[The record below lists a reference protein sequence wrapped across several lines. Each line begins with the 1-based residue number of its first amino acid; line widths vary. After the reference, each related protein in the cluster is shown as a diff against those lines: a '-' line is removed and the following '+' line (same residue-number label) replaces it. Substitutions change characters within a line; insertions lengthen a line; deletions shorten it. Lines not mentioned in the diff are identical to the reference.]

1 MDQEEFEDIVR
12 EKLKISYLRPYQTL
26 IIRHIL
32 DNEESGKKTEI
43 LASLPTGSGKTLCF
57 TAPMLFMK
65 GITICIY
72 PLLALMSDQER
83 RFKASGFAPVV
94 FRGGMTREERKE
106 KFDELRKG
114 RSRLIVTNVEML
126 LSLLRNG
133 ELDTLNGMIETVVI
147 DEVHTI
153 LEWGESFRPALLKI
167 GDILKYIKPKNIF
180 AFSATVDSETGKKII
195 SLIFNGK
202 KPYIVHG
209 SADRE
214 NIYYHAVRTLSM
226 KHDMLTILSNKE
238 MRPCVVFC
246 PSREKTEEWAN
257 DIKQYGY
264 DTAYYHALLESDLK
278 KKTESWFLSS
288 KDGVLFATIAYGMGV
303 SKDDI
308 RSIIHTFIP
317 PDASS
322 FLQESGRAG
331 RDGKDAH
338 SFVLYN
344 KDDKSKIAPI
354 FTGKECIRRL
364 LLEAM
369 NEEVENRE
377 CLACSHCTPDSYSP
391 SGEKKILSFM
401 SYWGIMPHRF
411 FTKALIRHSILSHGF
426 RLKKWSED
434 ELEYALNIL
443 IEEGKIRK
451 LGPLLIKNRKN
462 NESGQ
467 CNRTI
472 NRDQKTMHF

>member
-1 MDQEEFEDIVR
+1 MDQEVFEEIVR

-32 DNEESGKKTEI
+32 DNEESGKKTNI

-57 TAPMLFMK
+57 TAPMLLMK
-65 GITICIY
+65 RITVCIY
-72 PLLALMSDQER
+72 PLLALISDQER
-83 RFKASGFAPVV
+83 RFRDSGFNPVV
-94 FRGGMTREERKE
+94 LRGGMTREERKE
-106 KFDELRKG
+106 RLGELKTG
-114 RSRLIVTNVEML
+114 KSRLIVTNVEML
-126 LSLLRNG
+126 LSLIKSKEIDILS
-133 ELDTLNGMIETVVI
+133 GMIETVVI

-153 LEWGESFRPALLKI
+153 LEWGETFRPALLEI
-167 GDILKYIKPKNIF
+167 GNIVNYLKPKNIF
-180 AFSATVDSETGKKII
+180 AFSATINSEIGKKII
-195 SLIFNGK
+195 SLIFNGQ

-226 KHDMLTILSNKE
+226 KHDMLNILSNKE

-246 PSREKTEEWAN
+246 PSREKTEEWAKE
-257 DIKQYGY
+257 IKKYGY
-264 DTAYYHALLESDLK
+264 DAAYYHANLDKEEK
-278 KKTESWFLSS
+278 KKTEEWFFSS

-331 RDGKDAH
+331 RDGRDAH

-344 KDDKSKIAPI
+344 PDDKSKIAPI
-354 FTGKECIRRL
+354 FTGNECIRRL
-364 LLEAM
+364 LLESM

-377 CLACSHCTPDSYSP
+377 CLLCSHCTPDFYSP
-391 SGEKKILSFM
+391 AGEKKILSFM
-401 SYWGIMPHRF
+401 AYWGIMPYKWFIR
-411 FTKALIRHSILSHGF
+411 ALLHHSVISHGF
-426 RLKKWSED
+426 MLKRWSEE
-434 ELEYALNIL
+434 ELEHALEIL
-443 IEEGKIRK
+443 IKEKKIRK
-451 LGPLLIKNRKN
+451 LGPLLIKHCK
-462 NESGQ
+462 
-467 CNRTI
+467 
-472 NRDQKTMHF
+472 

>member
-1 MDQEEFEDIVR
+1 MDQEVFEEIVR

-32 DNEESGKKTEI
+32 DNEESGKKTNI

-57 TAPMLFMK
+57 TAPMLLMK
-65 GITICIY
+65 RITVCIY
-72 PLLALMSDQER
+72 PLLALISDQER
-83 RFKASGFAPVV
+83 RFRDSGFNPVV
-94 FRGGMTREERKE
+94 LRGGMTREERKE
-106 KFDELRKG
+106 RLGELKTG
-114 RSRLIVTNVEML
+114 KSRLIVTNVEML
-126 LSLLRNG
+126 LSLIKSKEIDILS
-133 ELDTLNGMIETVVI
+133 GMIETVVI

-153 LEWGESFRPALLKI
+153 LEWGETFRPALLEI
-167 GDILKYIKPKNIF
+167 GNIVNYLKPKNIF
-180 AFSATVDSETGKKII
+180 AFSATINSEIGKKII
-195 SLIFNGK
+195 SLIFNDQ

-226 KHDMLTILSNKE
+226 KHDMLNILSNKE

-246 PSREKTEEWAN
+246 PSREKTEEWAKE
-257 DIKQYGY
+257 IKKYGY
-264 DTAYYHALLESDLK
+264 DTAYYHANLDKEEK
-278 KKTESWFLSS
+278 KKTEEWFFSS

-331 RDGKDAH
+331 RDGRDAH

-344 KDDKSKIAPI
+344 SDDKSKIAPI
-354 FTGKECIRRL
+354 FTGNECIRRL
-364 LLEAM
+364 LLESM

-377 CLACSHCTPDSYSP
+377 CLSCSHCTPDFYSP
-391 SGEKKILSFM
+391 AGEKKILSFM
-401 SYWGIMPHRF
+401 AYWGIMPYKWFIR
-411 FTKALIRHSILSHGF
+411 ALLHHSVISHGF
-426 RLKKWSED
+426 MLKRWSEE
-434 ELEYALNIL
+434 ELEHALEIL
-443 IEEGKIRK
+443 IKEKKIRK
-451 LGPLLIKNRKN
+451 LGPLLIKHCK
-462 NESGQ
+462 
-467 CNRTI
+467 
-472 NRDQKTMHF
+472 

>member
-1 MDQEEFEDIVR
+1 MDQEVFEEIVR

-32 DNEESGKKTEI
+32 DNEESGKKTNI

-57 TAPMLFMK
+57 TAPMLLMK
-65 GITICIY
+65 RITVCIY
-72 PLLALMSDQER
+72 PLLALISDQER
-83 RFKASGFAPVV
+83 RFRDSGFNPVV
-94 FRGGMTREERKE
+94 LRGGMTREERKE
-106 KFDELRKG
+106 RLDELKTG
-114 RSRLIVTNVEML
+114 KSRLIVTNVEML
-126 LSLLRNG
+126 LSLIKSREIDILS
-133 ELDTLNGMIETVVI
+133 GMIETVVI

-153 LEWGESFRPALLKI
+153 LEWGETFRPALLEI
-167 GDILKYIKPKNIF
+167 GNIVNYLKPKNIF
-180 AFSATVDSETGKKII
+180 AFSATINSEIGKKII
-195 SLIFNGK
+195 SLIFNGQ

-226 KHDMLTILSNKE
+226 KHDMLNILSNKE

-246 PSREKTEEWAN
+246 PSREKTEEWAKE
-257 DIKQYGY
+257 IKKYGY
-264 DTAYYHALLESDLK
+264 DAAYYHANLDKEEK
-278 KKTESWFLSS
+278 KKTEEWFFSS

-331 RDGKDAH
+331 RDGRDAH

-344 KDDKSKIAPI
+344 SDDKSKIAPI
-354 FTGKECIRRL
+354 FTGNECIRRL
-364 LLEAM
+364 LLESM

-377 CLACSHCTPDSYSP
+377 CLSCSHCTPDFYSP
-391 SGEKKILSFM
+391 AGEKKILSFM
-401 SYWGIMPHRF
+401 AYWGIMPYKWFIR
-411 FTKALIRHSILSHGF
+411 ALLHHSVISHGF
-426 RLKKWSED
+426 MLKRWSEE
-434 ELEYALNIL
+434 ELEHALEIL
-443 IEEGKIRK
+443 IKEKKIRK
-451 LGPLLIKNRKN
+451 LGPLLIKHCK
-462 NESGQ
+462 
-467 CNRTI
+467 
-472 NRDQKTMHF
+472 